1 MVQYQWVNQPPPT
14 TMMIRLL
21 VYCYTIYI
29 YIYYRAAEIKE
40 ILLEKYQHPDIDGLV
55 QHWSN
60 STAKA
65 LRLLQFCTKPS
76 KVLSPRWWRC
86 PLRLN
91 VILSVITT
99 GYLAL
104 LPIC

>member
-21 VYCYTIYI
+21 VQCYTIYI

-40 ILLEKYQHPDIDGLV
+40 ILLEKYQQPDIDGLV

-76 KVLSPRWWRC
+76 IYWLRQGPFPTVMTLSAA
-86 PLRLN
+86 
-91 VILSVITT
+91 S
-99 GYLAL
+99 
-104 LPIC
+104 